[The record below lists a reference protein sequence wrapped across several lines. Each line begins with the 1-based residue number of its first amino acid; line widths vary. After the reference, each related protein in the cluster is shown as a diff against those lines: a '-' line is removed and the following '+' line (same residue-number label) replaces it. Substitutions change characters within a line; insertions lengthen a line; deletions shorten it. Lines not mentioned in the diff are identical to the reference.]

1 MRRNYLYANRNSLN
15 QSGLAMLCL
24 LIFFAATGVFL
35 SLFFYQDLKNALR
48 KFKEFQQPLTPVFI
62 QPEISVPKRETVTNN
77 LDSSEKDAEK
87 IFIAY
92 DLGDDKLAS
101 RLITDFLANYPDNPL
116 QNRVRIIGA
125 NLMYK
130 RGDSAGALAYI
141 KKVLSESK
149 LENEDFTDAVL
160 LLGSIS
166 REQKQYDSF
175 IQSYLEQ
182 AYFRASEPAKSMLAF
197 YLGYMMIQNKD
208 FKNAASYFNNVIGE
222 NGVLGRA
229 DLYAAQEMRPETI
242 NAFANFLDLYPA
254 SQNFSY
260 VKDAFIKESKLQAS
274 SLAAR
279 GYLDS
284 AVNFYQ
290 NIAARFPGTQ
300 DADFARLQ
308 SADIYIQK
316 KDLKKAVTLLE
327 QILDNDDKFYDP
339 DALFRL
345 GKIHF
350 EQDNPEQALNSF
362 RTLTEQF
369 PSSPMIREAQEWQRL
384 ILESLAN

>member
-1 MRRNYLYANRNSLN
+1 MRRNYSHASYNSLN

-24 LIFFAATGVFL
+24 LIFFVATGVFL
-35 SLFFYQDLKNALR
+35 SLFFYQDFKNALR
-48 KFKEFQQPLTPVFI
+48 KFKQFQQPLTPVFI
-62 QPEISVPKRETVTNN
+62 QPKISVPTLQPITNN
-77 LDSSEKDAEK
+77 SDASEKEAEK

-92 DLGDDKLAS
+92 DLGDNKLAS

-125 NLMYK
+125 NIMYK
-130 RGDSAGALAYI
+130 RGDSMGALAYI
-141 KKVLSESK
+141 KKVLSENK

-160 LLGSIS
+160 LLGSIA
-166 REQKQYDSF
+166 RERKQYDSF

-182 AYFRASEPAKSMLAF
+182 AYFRASEPSKSMLAF
-197 YLGYMMIQNKD
+197 YLGYIMIHNKD

-260 VKDAFIKESKLQAS
+260 VKEAFIKESKLQAS

-290 NIAARFPGTQ
+290 NIVSRFPATQ
-300 DADFARLQ
+300 DADFSRLQ
-308 SADIYIQK
+308 IAEIYIQK
-316 KDLKKAVTLLE
+316 KDLKKAAAILLS
-327 QILDNDDKFYDP
+327 L
-339 DALFRL
+339 
-345 GKIHF
+345 IH
-350 EQDNPEQALNSF
+350 
-362 RTLTEQF
+362 
-369 PSSPMIREAQEWQRL
+369 I
-384 ILESLAN
+384 

>member
-62 QPEISVPKRETVTNN
+62 QPEISVPKLETITNN
-77 LDSSEKDAEK
+77 LDPSEKEAEK

-316 KDLKKAVTLLE
+316 KDLKKAVALLE

-362 RTLTEQF
+362 RTLAEQF

>member
-62 QPEISVPKRETVTNN
+62 QPEISVPKRETITNN

>member
-62 QPEISVPKRETVTNN
+62 QPEISVPKLETITNN
-77 LDSSEKDAEK
+77 LDPSEKEAEK

-92 DLGDDKLAS
+92 DLGDDRLAS

-197 YLGYMMIQNKD
+197 YLGYMMIHNKD

-316 KDLKKAVTLLE
+316 KDLKKAVALLE

-362 RTLTEQF
+362 RTLAEQF
-369 PSSPMIREAQEWQRL
+369 PSGPMIREAQEWQRL

>member
-1 MRRNYLYANRNSLN
+1 MRRNYSYASRNSFN

-24 LIFFAATGVFL
+24 LIFFTATGIFL

-48 KFKEFQQPLTPVFI
+48 KFKEFQQPLTPVLI
-62 QPEISVPKRETVTNN
+62 QPEISVPKLETITNN
-77 LDSSEKDAEK
+77 SDPSEKEAEK

-130 RGDSAGALAYI
+130 RGDSSGALAYI
-141 KKVLSESK
+141 KKVLSENE
-149 LENEDFTDAVL
+149 LENKDFTDAVL
-160 LLGSIS
+160 LLGSIA

-197 YLGYMMIQNKD
+197 YLGYMMIHNKD

-260 VKDAFIKESKLQAS
+260 VKKAFIKESKLQAS

-308 SADIYIQK
+308 IADIYIQK
-316 KDLKKAVTLLE
+316 KDLKKAVTILE

-369 PSSPMIREAQEWQRL
+369 SSSPMIREAQEWQRL